1 MVPILSLVCVLGTWL
16 AAGMAAL
23 EVAESIQGAAAAR
36 AAATKQSSRALQ
48 TNQRLSHMRQ
58 APVLM
63 VVGVQKG
70 GTSFLGAV
78 FTKLF
83 CGPVAGEPHFWSDM
97 CLAVASAGLSTR
109 DRYLES
115 HFNASSSRCRPGEL
129 QLIFEKSPAS
139 YTKPWVPARLV
150 EAFRAP
156 SIMPKIVML
165 LRNPT
170 ARAWSGFLQCA
181 HYLSANW
188 FKHTTSILRNSTF
201 AHQLFASL
209 ARLEMDVV
217 ENCSVPVGSGNF
229 IVDYANARDFG
240 TCCEAVAVHH
250 GQHKWPG
257 CRAYGQSYTKNYTT
271 SDLYRCTK
279 ASSQLGLRPSDGKM
293 RWSGGAFGDYCFDFV
308 RQGIYVNYLPA
319 WFSSGLDVNLIL
331 SEELFSNPYGVAK
344 RILKLTQS
352 VPVEA
357 IEYRLNRTLNL
368 ETTRNAKAVGLF
380 ARMPETTERE
390 LNEFYRTYN
399 QKLASIYLHR
409 DPEWH

>member
-1 MVPILSLVCVLGTWL
+1 MGEVEATRADMVSTL
-16 AAGMAAL
+16 APDG
-23 EVAESIQGAAAAR
+23 VGDGGGCGGRTHAR
-36 AAATKQSSRALQ
+36 I
-48 TNQRLSHMRQ
+48 
-58 APVLM
+58 V
-63 VVGVQKG
+63 
-70 GTSFLGAV
+70 
-78 FTKLF
+78 
-83 CGPVAGEPHFWSDM
+83 
-97 CLAVASAGLSTR
+97 
-109 DRYLES
+109 
-115 HFNASSSRCRPGEL
+115 L
-129 QLIFEKSPAS
+129 QLAK
-139 YTKPWVPARLV
+139 
-150 EAFRAP
+150 AFAQGLFQPRSGTRA
-156 SIMPKIVML
+156 
-165 LRNPT
+165 
-170 ARAWSGFLQCA
+170 
-181 HYLSANW
+181 
-188 FKHTTSILRNSTF
+188 TSRPPYCI

-240 TCCEAVAVHH
+240 ACCEAVAVHH

-257 CRAYGQSYTKNYTT
+257 CRAYGQSYTNNYTT
-271 SDLYRCTK
+271 TDLYRCTK
-279 ASSQLGLRPSDGKM
+279 ASSQLGLRPSDGD

-344 RILKLTQS
+344 RILKLIQS
-352 VPVEA
+352 VPFEA

-368 ETTRNAKAVGLF
+368 ETIQNAKAVGPF

-399 QKLASIYLHR
+399 QKFTSIYLHR